1 MLNSEEIF
9 NLRKVYLSPS
19 LSLSYEEPIHIIK
32 GKGQYLFDAK
42 GRRYLDAVNNIQ
54 HVGHSHPLIVEAAA
68 NQYGN
73 LNTNTRYLDQ
83 TIVEYAKA
91 LTKKMP
97 EGLDVCFFTNSGSEA
112 NDLALRI
119 ARTVTN
125 SKETIVLGAGY
136 HGNLSSLVE
145 ISSYK
150 HDGPGGLGAPDYV
163 YTIPRPDGFR
173 GKYRGED
180 TGAAYVD
187 EVNQV
192 IQNIHSMDKKV
203 SAFIVESIMGCGG
216 QLVLPNRFLED
227 SFELINKSGGL
238 NIADEVQIGFGRMG
252 SHFWG
257 FETCNVVPDIVTLGK
272 SMGNGHPVSAVITTK
287 EISEEFNNGM
297 EYFNSFGGNPVSC
310 AIGHKVL
317 NIIEDEGLQDN
328 ALDVGTYLFEKLKKI
343 DHSLI
348 GEIRG
353 KGLYLGVELINDL
366 KLLSPARAEAN
377 AIENYM
383 KEAGILISTDG
394 PDHNVLKIKP
404 PMIFTRD
411 NADELVS
418 TFISILNKYY

>member
-1 MLNSEEIF
+1 MLNSEEIL

-19 LSLSYEEPIHIIK
+19 LSLSYEEPIHIVK

-68 NQYGN
+68 NQYAN
-73 LNTNTRYLDQ
+73 LNTNTRYIDQ

-150 HDGPGGLGAPDYV
+150 HDGPGGLGAPDHV

-192 IQNIHSMDKKV
+192 IKNIHSMDKKV

-287 EISEEFNNGM
+287 EISEQFNNGM

-328 ALDVGTYLFEKLKKI
+328 ALEVGTYLFEKLKKI

-353 KGLYLGVELINDL
+353 KGLYLGIELINDL